1 MTRPGAASISAI
13 RSVVA
18 FPSEFVITKVQFG
31 LIARA
36 TAVKSG
42 TEYRL
47 PSSSSPLP
55 ASASLTKSPG
65 LFPSIATFNP
75 QYDTPKIWGRPT
87 FSHLPLAVK

>member
-13 RSVVA
+13 RSAVA

-55 ASASLTKSPG
+55 ASASLTKSVG
-65 LFPSIATFNP
+65 LFPSIATSTP
-75 QYDTPKIWGRPT
+75 QYDTLKTWGRPT
-87 FSHLPLAVK
+87 LGDMPLAVK

>member
-1 MTRPGAASISAI
+1 MTRPGAASMSAI

-55 ASASLTKSPG
+55 ASASLTKSAG
-65 LFPSIATFNP
+65 LFPSIAT
-75 QYDTPKIWGRPT
+75 
-87 FSHLPLAVK
+87 